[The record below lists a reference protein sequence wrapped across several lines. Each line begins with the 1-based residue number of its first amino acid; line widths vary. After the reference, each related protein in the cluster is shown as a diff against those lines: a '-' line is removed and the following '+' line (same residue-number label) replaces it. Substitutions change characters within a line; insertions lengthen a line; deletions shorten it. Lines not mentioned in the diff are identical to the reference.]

1 MLRISLPTMWLY
13 FLDSQQENINQ
24 YESVDFEGKG
34 CACYHTIWAFGF
46 LSSFSSLCKMLR
58 PMVGSLYFN
67 KLKGGFRISFLHFSY
82 TQFKDF
88 MLKNDLIKLN
98 FTSFLFAFQISPH
111 HQLYQ
116 DTQLPVLP
124 TTRVWTMRMEIQSL
138 WSAVYLATGLSPLTL
153 RSMIYI
159 SFLKCRSKFPISPS
173 PHGFPCLVPLSKDR
187 SGL

>member
-1 MLRISLPTMWLY
+1 
-13 FLDSQQENINQ
+13 
-24 YESVDFEGKG
+24 
-34 CACYHTIWAFGF
+34 
-46 LSSFSSLCKMLR
+46 
-58 PMVGSLYFN
+58 MVGSLYFN

-138 WSAVYLATGLSPLTL
+138 
-153 RSMIYI
+153 
-159 SFLKCRSKFPISPS
+159 
-173 PHGFPCLVPLSKDR
+173 
-187 SGL
+187 